1 MNQKKLRTPKMPL
14 KPVSLSTSNCDP
26 KFLKEF
32 LSNYMLNYPVDANGV
47 VMLNKEPEF
56 IKISEKKENLL

>member
-1 MNQKKLRTPKMPL
+1 MRPPHDPYRERNGMNDRET
-14 KPVSLSTSNCDP
+14 NCDP

-32 LSNYMLNYPVDANGV
+32 LSNHMLEYPVDENGV

-56 IKISEKKENLL
+56 RVISKLT

>member
-1 MNQKKLRTPKMPL
+1 MKDG
-14 KPVSLSTSNCDP
+14 NCDP

-32 LSNYMLNYPVDANGV
+32 LSNHMLEYPVDNNGV

-56 IKISEKKENLL
+56 RKISPRSQLRGKDYGRK